1 MRQLCKTNAK
11 MKPFLLTLSFALL
24 FTLVLAQHY
33 YYTDD
38 DSDDE
43 SSESVDGSL
52 NDDNAEEARHIAFK

>member
-1 MRQLCKTNAK
+1 

-52 NDDNAEEARHIAFK
+52 NDDNAEEARHIPFK